1 MRALIGTRHV
11 MESGRDNA
19 LKREA
24 QRFISRDFDG
34 LVTMAAER
42 HLPPGQREVRKWPR
56 LDLGIVPRFD
66 PKEWDLRVDGSVDK
80 PVRFTYDELLR
91 LPSTKVMS
99 AFHCVT
105 GWTTFDN
112 EWIGVTIKEVAERAK
127 NRPTAPIP
135 TLRCGDGSTTSPTL

>member
-1 MRALIGTRHV
+1 MYISLKNGSGVNTLSGQIAVCFLPVMRALIGTRHV

-56 LDLGIVPRFD
+56 LDLGLVPRFD
-66 PKEWDLRVDGSVDK
+66 PKEWDLR
-80 PVRFTYDELLR
+80 
-91 LPSTKVMS
+91 
-99 AFHCVT
+99 
-105 GWTTFDN
+105 
-112 EWIGVTIKEVAERAK
+112 
-127 NRPTAPIP
+127 
-135 TLRCGDGSTTSPTL
+135 GDGSGGKT

>member
-1 MRALIGTRHV
+1 MRALIATRQV
-11 MESGRDNA
+11 VESGRDNA

-99 AFHCVT
+99 V
-105 GWTTFDN
+105 
-112 EWIGVTIKEVAERAK
+112 
-127 NRPTAPIP
+127 P
-135 TLRCGDGSTTSPTL
+135 LRHRLDDIRQ